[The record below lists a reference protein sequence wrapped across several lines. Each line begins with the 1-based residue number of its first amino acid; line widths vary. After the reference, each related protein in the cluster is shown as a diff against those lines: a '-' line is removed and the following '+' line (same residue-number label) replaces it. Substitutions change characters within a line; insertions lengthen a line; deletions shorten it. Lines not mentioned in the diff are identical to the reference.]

1 MTNCF
6 YKFPEIVFPSPR
18 NPCRTPLEQVQ
29 NISQKV
35 TELLDEVNIQRKY
48 QMGVKAMDVIHAAE
62 TLLRRNFTEDEVQAL
77 RDECERQNRL
87 KGRYGVD

>member
-18 NPCRTPLEQVQ
+18 NPCRMPLEQVQ
-29 NISQKV
+29 NIFQQV

-62 TLLRRNFTEDEVQAL
+62 TLLRRNFTEDKVQAL
-77 RDECERQNRL
+77 RDECERENRL

>member
-29 NISQKV
+29 NILQQV

-48 QMGVKAMDVIHAAE
+48 QMGIKAMDVIHAAE
-62 TLLRRNFTEDEVQAL
+62 TLLRRNFTEDEVRAL
-77 RDECERQNRL
+77 RDE
-87 KGRYGVD
+87 